1 MIALS
6 TPLALVSFVSIDV
19 ETTGLDPRGDEIV
32 EIGAVKVR
40 NGVELGEFDTLVM
53 IDRTIPLAARR
64 VSGITNE
71 MLIGKPRIEEALGRL
86 WEFAGEDVLVEH
98 SHKAFDIAFLEHAK
112 GSPIVVPCINTC
124 TLSRKLFP
132 FMPKHNLGECC
143 RRHGIKNERQH
154 RALGDAR
161 ATARL
166 LTCMLETCSARYAR
180 LEDLVRVASVD
191 R

>member
-6 TPLALVSFVSIDV
+6 TPLALVSFVSVDV

-40 NGVELGEFDTLVM
+40 NGVVLGEFDTLVM
-53 IDRTIPLAARR
+53 VDRTIPLAARR
-64 VSGITNE
+64 VNGISKE
-71 MLIGKPRIEEALGRL
+71 MLVGKPRIGEALRRL
-86 WEFAGEDVLVEH
+86 WEFAAEDVLVEH
-98 SHKAFDIAFLEHAK
+98 SHKAFDIAFLEHAQ
-112 GSPIVVPCINTC
+112 GSPISVPCINTC

-132 FMPKHNLGECC
+132 FIPKHSLAECC
-143 RRHGIKNERQH
+143 RRHGIKNAQQH
-154 RALGDAR
+154 RALSDAR
-161 ATARL
+161 ATAQL
-166 LTCMLETCSARYAR
+166 LICMLDTCSSRYAR

>member
-1 MIALS
+1 VIALS
-6 TPLALVSFVSIDV
+6 TPLALVSFVSVDV

-53 IDRTIPLAARR
+53 VDRAIPLAARR
-64 VSGITNE
+64 VNGISND
-71 MLIGKPRIEEALGRL
+71 MLVGKPRIGEALRRL

-98 SHKAFDIAFLEHAK
+98 SHKAFDIAFLEHAQ

-132 FMPKHNLGECC
+132 FMPKHNLAECC